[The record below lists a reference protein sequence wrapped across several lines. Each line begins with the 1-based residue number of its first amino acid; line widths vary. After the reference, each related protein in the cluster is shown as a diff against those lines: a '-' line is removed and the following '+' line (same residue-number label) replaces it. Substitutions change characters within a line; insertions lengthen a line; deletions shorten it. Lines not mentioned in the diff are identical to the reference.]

1 MNLFELFEADTYQPP
16 SIDVGDDVLV
26 GKWKNKRAKVTGFK
40 KDDNNQPVLKTNK
53 GDQKLFKPRFPKLME
68 TTFKAYHGSNS
79 KIEGDFDEKLIG
91 TGIDSSPFVGGVGM
105 LGKGF
110 YFTPSERKAADYGE
124 HVVEAKLTINN
135 PLMIGKG
142 AEFDSIHDAVN
153 SIAGRE
159 VYRREFQDVLRKA
172 GYDGIVKRD
181 YYYPELDEIVVFDPK
196 QIVITQKLSEAEF
209 DFKTWFGD
217 SKVVDR
223 RGRPLVVYHGSENR
237 FDVFDESLPF
247 HYFSP
252 HEEGAGSYGKH
263 VGAYY
268 LSIKNPLDLTDLNL
282 AKRVFK
288 EIFEMNIPSK
298 HSIVIEMQQ
307 EGTKEEIRDWAISHG
322 YDGILQPD
330 SYTSSSS
337 YPTTVSWVAF
347 YPDQIKSAT
356 AKIEETAPLRY
367 HGTQASQDLNYRLR
381 DNLKLKD
388 DDHAAIKELD
398 AMIAPLDQDM
408 VLWRGVKS
416 GFSAVKVGATIRD
429 AGYVSASTSVDQAKV
444 FALGDGAA
452 ILRISVK
459 KGTPVIDL
467 RAWEGE
473 NEIVIPR
480 GSRYKVDEVI
490 ERPGRVPTI
499 LLTVV

>member
-91 TGIDSSPFVGGVGM
+91 TGIDSSPFVGGIGM

-142 AEFDSIHDAVN
+142 AKFDSIHDAVN

-196 QIVITQKLSEAEF
+196 QIVMNREVSEA
-209 DFKTWFGD
+209 
-217 SKVVDR
+217 
-223 RGRPLVVYHGSENR
+223 
-237 FDVFDESLPF
+237 
-247 HYFSP
+247 
-252 HEEGAGSYGKH
+252 
-263 VGAYY
+263 
-268 LSIKNPLDLTDLNL
+268 
-282 AKRVFK
+282 
-288 EIFEMNIPSK
+288 
-298 HSIVIEMQQ
+298 
-307 EGTKEEIRDWAISHG
+307 
-322 YDGILQPD
+322 
-330 SYTSSSS
+330 
-337 YPTTVSWVAF
+337 
-347 YPDQIKSAT
+347 
-356 AKIEETAPLRY
+356 APLRY
-367 HGTQASQDLNYRLR
+367 HGTQASHDLNYRLR

-452 ILRISVK
+452 MLRISVK

-480 GSRYKVDEVI
+480 GAVFRVDEII